1 MRLTRIAIVALLT
14 TVIAVIGV
22 SEAYPSP
29 SSHIYLTTKQE
40 KELGKKLMLYVKKHR
55 ELIEDPFIVN
65 YVNRI
70 GNHIVA
76 QLPAPA
82 FDFHFYI
89 LKEDIY
95 NAFAAP
101 AGHVFI
107 NSGLLD
113 AMESEEEL
121 AGILAHEVAH
131 VLCRHISKQIE
142 RSKKIGL
149 ATLAGVL
156 TGIFLGG
163 SPTATGAITSSSI
176 AAGKS
181 LSLKYSRENETEADQ
196 VGLKYLTKAGYGG
209 GGLLKILQKIRAK
222 RWFGPQHIP
231 SYMSTHPVI
240 ETRMAYLDTWIQA
253 HPESSKSA
261 RLIDPTCFRKV
272 HTKLIALY
280 GDAGAAHM
288 EFDSRLRKDPE
299 DAVAYYGK
307 GLVLN
312 RDGKKEEALENLRR
326 ALQLTPLDSDILRD
340 LGKTYFHMGDYANAL
355 KTLNGALAFSPK
367 DPEGR
372 FLLGRAQTEMGDLQG
387 ALESFKTLVDTTP
400 DYLPGIYYLGQ
411 TYGKLGNLGE
421 AHYHLGTYYKEMG
434 QFKNA
439 KFHLNRALNF
449 LAKGTARRL
458 TIEQTLKELSG
469 AQGHDRNEK
478 SAW

>member
-1 MRLTRIAIVALLT
+1 MRSARIAAVGLLI
-14 TVIAVIGV
+14 TVIAIGGG
-22 SEAYPSP
+22 SEASPSP
-29 SSHIYLTTKQE
+29 SSNIYLTTKQE
-40 KELGKKLMLYVKKHR
+40 KELGKKLALYVKKHYQ
-55 ELIEDPFIVN
+55 LIEDPYIVN

-70 GNHIVA
+70 GEHIVA
-76 QLPAPA
+76 QLPSPP
-82 FDFHFYI
+82 FDFHFYVI
-89 LKEDIY
+89 KEDVY

-181 LSLKYSRENETEADQ
+181 LSLKYSREHEAEADQ
-196 VGLKYLTKAGYGG
+196 VGLKYLTRAGYSG
-209 GGLLKILQKIRAK
+209 GGLLKVLQRIRAK
-222 RWFGPQHIP
+222 RWFCPQHIP
-231 SYMSTHPVI
+231 SYMSTHPAI
-240 ETRMAYLDTWIQA
+240 ETRMAYLDTWIETHA
-253 HPESSKSA
+253 EAPKSVRA
-261 RLIDPTCFRKV
+261 VDPTDFRKV
-272 HTKLIALY
+272 RTKLIALH
-280 GDAGAAHM
+280 GDDQVAHN
-288 EFDSRLRKDPE
+288 EFDSQLRKNPE

-307 GLVLN
+307 GLVLDRN
-312 RDGKKEEALENLRR
+312 GKKKEAVKNLKT
-326 ALQLTPLDSDILRD
+326 ALRLRPLDSDILRD

-355 KTLNGALAFSPK
+355 KTLKGALAFSPK

-372 FLLGRAQTEMGDLQG
+372 FLLGRAQTETGDLQG

-400 DYLPGIYYLGQ
+400 DYLPGIYHLGQ

-421 AHYHLGTYYKEMG
+421 AHYHLGLYYKEMG

-449 LAKGTARRL
+449 IAKGSTRRA
-458 TIEQTLKELSG
+458 TVEKILKEVSG
-469 AQGHDRNEK
+469 GQGHDRNEK